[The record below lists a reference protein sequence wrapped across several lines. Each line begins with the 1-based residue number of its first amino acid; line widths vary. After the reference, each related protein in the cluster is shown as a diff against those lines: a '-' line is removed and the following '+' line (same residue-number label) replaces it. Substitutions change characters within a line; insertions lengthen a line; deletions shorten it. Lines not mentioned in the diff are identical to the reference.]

1 MTKYESVI
9 GLEIHAELKTKT
21 KMFCASKNDLDERHP
36 NINICPICTGQ
47 PGTLPVINR
56 EAVNHVIKVGL
67 ALSSKIS
74 EITKWDRKNYFYPD
88 LPKGY
93 QISQYDEPICLGGKL
108 KIPGFDK
115 EVRITRIHLEE
126 DTGRL
131 IHFGHIGHSLIDFNR
146 AGVPLMEL
154 VTEPD
159 LRSGEEAS
167 AFAQEL
173 QLILRY
179 LGVSDANMEK
189 GQLRVEANISLRPPS
204 SKLGTKVEIKNLNSF
219 KAVRDAI
226 DYEIKRQTELL
237 NEGKK
242 ITQETR
248 GWNETKGPARNATP
262 ASNASRSDAGWHSV
276 AGGQTISQRTKEE
289 SHDYRYF
296 PEPDLP
302 PIHIIVDG
310 RASPAS
316 AGGPPIMEIN
326 TEEIKA
332 VMPELPSQK
341 RIRFKKNY
349 GLQDGQTNILV
360 NNEKLAN
367 YFENVVSEFMNWD
380 KEGLDKDSMPAGRHS
395 LLALELDASPHFIEK
410 EKQEIINLSA
420 NYLLSDFLGL
430 LNEAL
435 AEVDDTKINA
445 ENFAEWICLIHRNV
459 ITSRAAKEV
468 LKEMWATGKD
478 PSQVIRE
485 KDLLQVRDDGK
496 LLKIAEKIIK
506 ENQSAVS
513 DYKKGKIA
521 SLQFLVGQVMKET
534 RGKANPETVSDI
546 LKKLL
551 K

>member
-1 MTKYESVI
+1 MATYEPVI

-21 KMFCASKNDLDERHP
+21 KMFCASKNNPDEMHP
-36 NINICPICTGQ
+36 NVNICPICTGQ
-47 PGTLPVINR
+47 PGTLPVINK

-67 ALSSKIS
+67 ALESKIS

-115 EVRITRIHLEE
+115 EIRITRVHLEE

-131 IHFGHIGHSLIDFNR
+131 IHFGHVGHSLIDFNR

-159 LRSGEEAS
+159 LHSGEEAS

-189 GQLRVEANISLRPPS
+189 GQMRVEANISIRPVGS
-204 SKLGTKVEIKNLNSF
+204 EKLGVKVEVKNLNSF
-219 KAVRDAI
+219 KVVRDAI
-226 DYEIKRQTELL
+226 DYEIKRQSELL
-237 NEGKK
+237 DDGKK
-242 ITQETR
+242 VTQETR
-248 GWNETKGPARNATP
+248 GWSEDKE
-262 ASNASRSDAGWHSV
+262 
-276 AGGQTISQRTKEE
+276 QTFSQRVKEE

-302 PIHIIVDG
+302 PLRINFSIIEG
-310 RASPAS
+310 
-316 AGGPPIMEIN
+316 
-326 TEEIKA
+326 IKA
-332 VMPELPSQK
+332 AMPELPSQK
-341 RIRFKKNY
+341 RTRFKNKY
-349 GLQDGQTNILV
+349 GLQDDQTNILV
-360 NNEKLAN
+360 NNEQLAN

-380 KEGLDKDSMPAGRHS
+380 KEGLDKDS
-395 LLALELDASPHFIEK
+395 LLVQGLDSKPHLLEK
-410 EKQEIINLSA
+410 EKQLLINLAA
-420 NYLLSDFLGL
+420 NYILSDLLGF
-430 LNEAL
+430 LNEAS
-435 AEVDDTKINA
+435 ATADDIRIDA
-445 ENFAEWICLIHRNV
+445 ENFAEWCGLLHRNI
-459 ITSRAAKEV
+459 ITSRAGKDV

-485 KDLLQVRDDGK
+485 KNLVQIEDIGEVE
-496 LLKIAEKIIK
+496 KIAEKIIK
-506 ENQSAVS
+506 ENQAAVS
-513 DYKKGKIA
+513 DYKKGKTA
-521 SLQFLVGQVMKET
+521 SLQFLVGQMMKET
-534 RGKANPETVSDI
+534 RGRANPEIVADI

>member
-1 MTKYESVI
+1 MKYEPVI

-21 KMFCASKNDLDERHP
+21 KMFCASKNDPDERHP
-36 NINICPICTGQ
+36 NINICPVCTGQ

-67 ALSSKIS
+67 ALRCKIS

-93 QISQYDEPICLGGKL
+93 QISQYDKPICLGGEL
-108 KIPGFDK
+108 IIPGHGK
-115 EVRITRIHLEE
+115 KIRITRIHLEE

-159 LRSGEEAS
+159 LHSGEEAS

-189 GQLRVEANISLRPPS
+189 GQMRVEANLSIKLAS
-204 SKLGTKVEIKNLNSF
+204 SEKLGVKVEVKNLNSF

-226 DYEIKRQTELL
+226 DYEIKRQSEFLS
-237 NEGKK
+237 EGKK
-242 ITQETR
+242 IAQETR
-248 GWNETKGPARNATP
+248 GWSEDK
-262 ASNASRSDAGWHSV
+262 V
-276 AGGQTISQRTKEE
+276 QTFSQRVKEE

-302 PIHIIVDG
+302 PIHINVDG
-310 RASPAS
+310 RASPTS
-316 AGGPPIMEIN
+316 AGGPSTVEISI
-326 TEEIKA
+326 EEIKA
-332 VMPELPSQK
+332 AILELPSQK
-341 RIRFKKNY
+341 RTRFKNNY
-349 GLQDGQTNILV
+349 GLQDGQTNILI
-360 NNEKLAN
+360 NNEKIAN

-380 KEGLDKDSMPAGRHS
+380 KEGLDKDS
-395 LLALELDASPHFIEK
+395 LLAQDLDLKPHFLEK
-410 EKQEIINLSA
+410 ERQLLINLAA
-420 NYLLSDFLGL
+420 NYILSDLLGF
-430 LNEAL
+430 LNESSAQI
-435 AEVDDTKINA
+435 DDIKIDA
-445 ENFAEWICLIHRNV
+445 ENFAEWCGLLHRNI
-459 ITSRAAKEV
+459 ITSRAGKDV

-478 PSQVIRE
+478 PSRVIRE
-485 KDLLQVRDDGK
+485 KDLVRVEDMGEIEK
-496 LLKIAEKIIK
+496 AAEKMIK
-506 ENQSAVS
+506 ENQVAVS
-513 DYKKGKIA
+513 DYKKGKTA

-534 RGKANPETVSDI
+534 RGKANPVAISEI

>member
-1 MTKYESVI
+1 MATYEPVI

-47 PGTLPVINR
+47 PGTLPVINK

-67 ALSSKIS
+67 ALGSKIA

-93 QISQYDEPICLGGKL
+93 QISQYDEPICLGGEL
-108 KIPGFDK
+108 IIPGHDK
-115 EVRITRIHLEE
+115 KIRITRVHLEE

-131 IHFGHIGHSLIDFNR
+131 IHFGHVGHSLVDFNR

-159 LRSGEEAS
+159 LHSGEEAS

-189 GQLRVEANISLRPPS
+189 GQMRVEANLSMKPAGS
-204 SKLGTKVEIKNLNSF
+204 EKLGVKVEVKNLNSF

-226 DYEIKRQTELL
+226 DFEIKRQSELL
-237 NEGKK
+237 KEGKK
-242 ITQETR
+242 VVQETR
-248 GWNETKGPARNATP
+248 GFDESKGKTF
-262 ASNASRSDAGWHSV
+262 
-276 AGGQTISQRTKEE
+276 SQRMKEE

-302 PIHIIVDG
+302 PLKIDFSV
-310 RASPAS
+310 AL
-316 AGGPPIMEIN
+316 
-326 TEEIKA
+326 EIKA
-332 VMPELPSQK
+332 AMPKLPSQK
-341 RIRFKKNY
+341 RTRFKNNY
-349 GLQDGQTNILV
+349 GLQDGQTNILI

-380 KEGLDKDSMPAGRHS
+380 KDGLDKDS
-395 LLALELDASPHFIEK
+395 LLSPELDASPHFIEK
-410 EKQEIINLSA
+410 ERQEIINLSA

-430 LNEAL
+430 LNEAS

-445 ENFAEWICLIHRNV
+445 ENFAEWVCLIHRNI

-485 KDLLQVRDDGK
+485 KDLVRVEDLGEIEK
-496 LLKIAEKIIK
+496 VAEKIIK
-506 ENQSAVS
+506 ESQAAVL

-521 SLQFLVGQVMKET
+521 SLQFLIGQVMKET
-534 RGKANPETVSDI
+534 RGRANPETVSDI